1 MSAQLPRLARLLVQ
15 AAQEDLPTVRLV
27 GGAGLS
33 LLLGHRWSA
42 DLDLFC
48 ESGTDIPVVVSRLE
62 ALSTSEGA
70 SFTTIRTAPTFRR
83 FEVAVSDEMVRIDVA
98 VDTAPL
104 LDAGS
109 PVVDGIRV
117 LSLRD
122 QRANK
127 IVTLL
132 SRSELRDLVDL
143 FFLEQRGWPLLDGL
157 DDALQKDGGL
167 DLAWLAWAMR
177 QIEIRPLPGLRAPV
191 DLDELRQF
199 RDRVADSLLDRAG
212 SLPGG

>member
-1 MSAQLPRLARLLVQ
+1 MSVQLPRLARLLVQ
-15 AAQEDLPTVRLV
+15 AAQQDLPTVRLV

-33 LLLGHRWSA
+33 VLLGHRFSA

-48 ESGTDIPVVVSRLE
+48 ESAADIPVIVSRLE
-62 ALSTSEGA
+62 ALSSSEGA
-70 SFTTIRTAPTFRR
+70 RFTTVRSAPTFRR
-83 FEVAVSDEMVRIDVA
+83 FEVAASDEMVRIDVA

-104 LDAGS
+104 LDAS
-109 PVVDGIRV
+109 CPVVDGIRV

-143 FFLEQRGWPLLDGL
+143 FFLQQRGWPLLDGL
-157 DDALQKDGGL
+157 DDALEKDVGL
-167 DLAWLAWAMR
+167 DLGWLAWAMR

-191 DLDELRQF
+191 DLDELREF
-199 RDRVADSLLDRAG
+199 RDRMAEALLDRAG
-212 SLPGG
+212 SLPGR